1 MSNVPE
7 GDVGLLRALV
17 GNYFMYMQMREGSAG
32 LAGMLLGRLLLDLLQ
47 RLRFSFSVDSA
58 HVVTH
63 FSFLLAEGEPGWE
76 VGLSLSQGML
86 YV

>member
-17 GNYFMYMQMREGSAG
+17 GNYFMYIQMREGNAG
-32 LAGMLLGRLLLDLLQ
+32 LADMLLGRLLLDILQ

-58 HVVTH
+58 HVVSH
-63 FSFLLAEGEPGWE
+63 FSFLLAEGKPGW
-76 VGLSLSQGML
+76 
-86 YV
+86 